1 MEEAKGKTKQ
11 TKNKTNKQK
20 ATKPKQNKQQVHLKR
35 QKRNV
40 SAGVSWK
47 KLIKINLALRF
58 AV

>member
-1 MEEAKGKTKQ
+1 MYGGSKGEKTQTKTKQ
-11 TKNKTNKQK
+11 TVGVKNRFIK
-20 ATKPKQNKQQVHLKR
+20 KR

-40 SAGVSWK
+40 SAGVNWK